1 MKEIIKETIIW
12 MLQVFMFFIFP
23 FFGGPTDGMGI
34 VVVLIF
40 STFVLSLLMGALS
53 DIKAKYFY
61 PLEVGVVF
69 FLSVGIHYDVSASI
83 QSLWYLVI
91 SAVGVAVG
99 SLIKI
104 IIRKIKRT

>member
-1 MKEIIKETIIW
+1 MKEIIKEIIIW
-12 MLQVFMFFIFP
+12 FAQLFMFFIFP

-40 STFVLSLLMGALS
+40 STFILSLLMGALS
-53 DIKAKYFY
+53 ALKAKYLY
-61 PLEVGVVF
+61 PLEVAVVF
-69 FLSVGIHYDVSASI
+69 FMSVGIHYDVSTSNHT
-83 QSLWYLVI
+83 LWYLVV

-104 IIRKIKRT
+104 ITEKIKRR

>member
-1 MKEIIKETIIW
+1 MKKYIKETIIW
-12 MLQVFMFFIFP
+12 ILQLFMFFIFP

-53 DIKAKYFY
+53 DIKVNYFY
-61 PLEVGVVF
+61 PLEVAVVF
-69 FLSVGIHYDVSASI
+69 FMSVGIHYDVSDSI

-91 SAVGVAVG
+91 SAVGIAIG
-99 SLIKI
+99 SLINLAVK
-104 IIRKIKRT
+104 KIKRK

>member
-12 MLQVFMFFIFP
+12 FVQLFMFFIFP

-53 DIKAKYFY
+53 NLKAKYFY
-61 PLEVGVVF
+61 PLEVAVIF
-69 FLSVGIHYDVSASI
+69 FASVGIHYDVSDSI
-83 QSLWYLVI
+83 QTLWYLAV
-91 SAVGVAVG
+91 SAVGIAVG